1 MCFSKTQ
8 LVRNLY
14 TLGYSSD
21 IIREVFRLIDWMMRL
36 RPNLDRRF
44 KAELVAYEEE
54 LHMPYVTSIERL
66 AKEEGREEGLEEG
79 LEQGREEGREQG
91 SATLLLR
98 ILTRLCG
105 ALPEDVQLR
114 IRRLKLEQSQNLGE
128 ALLEF
133 QSLDDLKNWLKT
145 TID

>member
-1 MCFSKTQ
+1 
-8 LVRNLY
+8 
-14 TLGYSSD
+14 
-21 IIREVFRLIDWMMRL
+21 
-36 RPNLDRRF
+36 
-44 KAELVAYEEE
+44 
-54 LHMPYVTSIERL
+54 MPYVTSIERL

-133 QSLDDLKNWLKT
+133 QSLDDLKNWLKMT
-145 TID
+145 VD